1 MRPIVSDHE
10 LDSGWELARAGS
22 PAWAGM
28 SLSGFRDRSA
38 AGLDM
43 RIVAMPA
50 VTVVVQVGESLFHTD
65 TSPHTATG
73 LVTGLTP
80 PNLRLRSDRTDCVEV
95 RLAPTLA
102 YALLGIAPGELAGT
116 VAGIEDLWG
125 SSATRLRDQLAE
137 TPTWPDRFAMTTRFL
152 ADRATARRPDPEVA
166 ACWHRILTD
175 HGHLQVRDLTDL
187 TGWSQ
192 KRLWTR
198 FTAQIGVTPK
208 RAAMVVRFRRAFDQL
223 VAGAPIAPTAVA
235 CGYTDQSH
243 LHRDMVRFARTTPG
257 ALTSP

>member
-22 PAWAGM
+22 PEWAGM

-65 TSPHTATG
+65 ASPRPGHRTHTGEPA
-73 LVTGLTP
+73 
-80 PNLRLRSDRTDCVEV
+80 RVEV

-102 YALLGIAPGELAGT
+102 YALLGVTPGDLAGT
-116 VAGIEDLWG
+116 VAGIEDIWG
-125 SSATRLRDQLAE
+125 PPAARLRERLAE
-137 TPTWPDRFAMTTRFL
+137 TPAWPGRFAVTTRFL
-152 ADRATARRPDPEVA
+152 ADHSTVRRPDPEVA
-166 ACWHRILTD
+166 VCWQRIVED
-175 HGHLQVRDLTDL
+175 HGLLRIRDLTDL

-223 VAGAPIAPTAVA
+223 AGGASIAATAVD

-257 ALTSP
+257 ALSPP